1 MGPSTEREANRRN
14 LLKGLAKADSPLM
27 PLMVA
32 FADVEAMN
40 ADAGNR
46 DVVPLK
52 EELTF
57 LLEQSVSVTVVFDGH
72 L

>member
-1 MGPSTEREANRRN
+1 MI
-14 LLKGLAKADSPLM
+14 
-27 PLMVA
+27 A

-40 ADAGNR
+40 ADAGNL

-57 LLEQSVSVTVVFDGH
+57 PLEQNVSVTVVFDGH